1 MALTLAKEQV
11 VARWYLQPQHWRGAC
26 EAATTDGIAQM
37 CRRCTRAEAV
47 ATQVARQEK
56 GWRRKGGP
64 APHRHGCNGAAM
76 VPKQQHPPPFRCCSA
91 QPGRCWTLPG
101 GDGEDR
107 RGGLTAA
114 HKAAMGR
121 SGAVEMSRGGRVD
134 AVVGEMA
141 TTARSDGSSSWQQGS
156 WQQGRTE
163 GEDAY
168 SRWRIV
174 ICWRATQGR
183 HFEFCVP

>member
-1 MALTLAKEQV
+1 MRGSDNRRYSTDVQTVHKGRGRRYPSGQAGERV
-11 VARWYLQPQHWRGAC
+11 VDQHRTDTGA
-26 EAATTDGIAQM
+26 TGLPWFRNSST
-37 CRRCTRAEAV
+37 
-47 ATQVARQEK
+47 
-56 GWRRKGGP
+56 
-64 APHRHGCNGAAM
+64 
-76 VPKQQHPPPFRCCSA
+76 PPLFRCCSA

-174 ICWRATQGR
+174 ICWRAAQGR